1 MMDATTLDYEF
12 DEENLGFEEPAAQP
26 PVSISWRERISII
39 AISLGFLTLIV
50 TLIGP
55 LAGTWIGIFLSF
67 GLICLGTSVYFWF
80 AYRDTVPGIK
90 HDGIT
95 FSGAKHRG
103 IIGWGLGITITGF
116 YIVLYWW
123 PKYLERAVHLVDPL
137 ALLLSGGTADRWFFY
152 GFLYTLAVLVFGIRM
167 FMKFR
172 HNKYQIVRTSSVMFW
187 QLGFAFLIP
196 QVLKSFDQPEFYFT
210 YFWPLKYDYLFPST
224 VGYLTN
230 HPGALGTFMV
240 FWGAAAT
247 FVATPVL

>member
-1 MMDATTLDYEF
+1 M
-12 DEENLGFEEPAAQP
+12 
-26 PVSISWRERISII
+26 
-39 AISLGFLTLIV
+39 GFLTLIV

-172 HNKYQIVRTSSVMFW
+172 HNKYQIVRTSSVMF
-187 QLGFAFLIP
+187 LSLI
-196 QVLKSFDQPEFYFT
+196 
-210 YFWPLKYDYLFPST
+210 
-224 VGYLTN
+224 
-230 HPGALGTFMV
+230 HI
-240 FWGAAAT
+240 
-247 FVATPVL
+247 